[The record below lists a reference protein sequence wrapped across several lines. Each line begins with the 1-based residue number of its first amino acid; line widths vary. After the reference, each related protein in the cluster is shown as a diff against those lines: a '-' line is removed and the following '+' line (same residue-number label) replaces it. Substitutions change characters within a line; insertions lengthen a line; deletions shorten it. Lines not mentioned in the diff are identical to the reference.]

1 MDQELP
7 GVLGSQMPGRGCTS
21 YLCTFPSASQST
33 PEQAAK
39 YGQDPD
45 WSFEESE
52 TSISCL
58 LRNWADEK
66 SPFPP
71 ITSPEVPGG
80 SQQLCILDHL
90 RVPVIRR
97 LNIFACLCFYTTQR
111 QARNKGSLSSM
122 VFTPEKAGAGSQP
135 KILAPPNSSTPTP
148 KALRDLLL
156 LALSKRSSCLLEIKK
171 AYIKSDSYDN
181 KKAYS
186 TTLII
191 MKERPPA
198 ACSFHTERARER
210 GREREKE
217 KGENGKEP

>member
-135 KILAPPNSSTPTP
+135 KILAPPQ
-148 KALRDLLL
+148 LLNPHPQGP
-156 LALSKRSSCLLEIKK
+156 KRSLVVSTKQKK
-171 AYIKSDSYDN
+171 QLFTRN
-181 KKAYS
+181 
-186 TTLII
+186 
-191 MKERPPA
+191 
-198 ACSFHTERARER
+198 
-210 GREREKE
+210 
-217 KGENGKEP
+217 